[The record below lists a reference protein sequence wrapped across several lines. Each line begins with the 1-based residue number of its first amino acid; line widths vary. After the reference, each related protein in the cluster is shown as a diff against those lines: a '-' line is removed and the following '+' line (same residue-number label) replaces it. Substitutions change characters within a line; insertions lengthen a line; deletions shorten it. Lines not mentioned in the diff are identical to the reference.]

1 MAERRGRAGL
11 RAWWLALPLALAAV
25 VEACGTSGYTYVKNS
40 TTHTY
45 FKIPSSWKLFHQD
58 EILDS
63 QPGLSPQ
70 QRDRSR
76 KAQWLVAFDA
86 AHQPSLTHV
95 LEQSSKQPV
104 GFAQVRALTADEHQ
118 NYSLAALRNEVI
130 PLDQLSQTP
139 DAVDP
144 ISEKELVQGGL
155 RGSRLVNNVRGTDGS
170 FVTFDQTALLDKRT
184 KLIYLLVVTC
194 DADCYVKNQKTINS
208 VVDSW
213 TVKER

>member
-11 RAWWLALPLALAAV
+11 RAWWLAPPLALAVAV
-25 VEACGTSGYTYVKNS
+25 AACGSSGYTYVKNS
-40 TTHTY
+40 TTRTY
-45 FKIPSSWKLFHQD
+45 FKIPSSWKLFRQD

-63 QPGLSPQ
+63 QPGISPQ
-70 QRDRSR
+70 QRARS
-76 KAQWLVAFDA
+76 KQAQWIVAFDA
-86 AHQPSLTHV
+86 ARKPSLTHV
-95 LEQSSKQPV
+95 LEQSSKEPV
-104 GFAQVRALTADEHQ
+104 GFAQVRALTADEHE

-130 PLDQLSQTP
+130 PLEQLSQN
-139 DAVDP
+139 DGVDP
-144 ISEKELVQGGL
+144 VSEKELVQGSL
-155 RGSRLVNNVRGTDGS
+155 RGSRLVNNVRAATGS

-184 KLIYLLVVTC
+184 RLIYLLVVTC